1 MFQNWKWYN
10 THILHNYTLQ
20 IDFPCL
26 TNVMS
31 NSGREW
37 VPTIITLVLFT
48 IFGQSQQSLTQYNF
62 FFFEGPKLLLN
73 LVSFTCSCSPINF
86 TMEQKGQPQVS
97 KFYQL
102 SRCTSSPFDPKAKNT
117 WSLSPPFST
126 KDAMSLRIAYFHF
139 YPFTNFTHHRIFFYN
154 TQIIQNRICTFTQFT
169 KFENGPKL
177 QNCTRLM
184 VHHICSVFYL
194 SISTLWVR

>member
-102 SRCTSSPFDPKAKNT
+102 SRCTSSPFDPKANKE
-117 WSLSPPFST
+117 
-126 KDAMSLRIAYFHF
+126 AMWLYAELFLGIW
-139 YPFTNFTHHRIFFYN
+139 NVQKCQN
-154 TQIIQNRICTFTQFT
+154 VQIL
-169 KFENGPKL
+169 KL
-177 QNCTRLM
+177 LGVLCRNK
-184 VHHICSVFYL
+184 
-194 SISTLWVR
+194 